1 MLETGRKGRP
11 KKREKG
17 DMKGDMKVFEN
28 KNLKL
33 IEKKIKLDFQGLS

>member
-17 DMKGDMKVFEN
+17 DMKVFEN
-28 KNLKL
+28 KNLKI